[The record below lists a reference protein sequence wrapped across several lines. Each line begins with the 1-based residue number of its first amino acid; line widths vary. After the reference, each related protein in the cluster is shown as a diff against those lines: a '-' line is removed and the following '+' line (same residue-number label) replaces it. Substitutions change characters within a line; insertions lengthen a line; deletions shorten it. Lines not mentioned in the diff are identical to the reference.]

1 VSFFQTA
8 RRAGAE
14 ECGRRRAES
23 YGRQARAGAV
33 LGVLLAVVLVVGIV
47 AAAQGALGG

>member
-1 VSFFQTA
+1 MSFFQTA

-14 ECGRRRAES
+14 EYGRRRAES

-33 LGVLLAVVLVVGIV
+33 FGVLLAALLLVGIV

>member
-1 VSFFQTA
+1 MSFFQTA

-14 ECGRRRAES
+14 EYGRRRAES
-23 YGRQARAGAV
+23 YGKQARASAV
-33 LGVLLAVVLVVGIV
+33 LGVLLAVVLVLGIV